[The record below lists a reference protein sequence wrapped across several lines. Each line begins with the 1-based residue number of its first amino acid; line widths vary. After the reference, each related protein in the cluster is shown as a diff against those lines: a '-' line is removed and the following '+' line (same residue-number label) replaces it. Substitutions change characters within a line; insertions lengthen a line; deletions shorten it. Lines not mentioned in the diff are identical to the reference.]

1 MTRPIFTYSNQGT
14 LKKGVAPQEHAIAYS
29 WGQQPQLL
37 QNEAQLTK
45 EPICIVTHDES
56 RPLAIESRIYFGI
69 HHPIQYNVKV
79 KDLGYVLSDHM
90 AKFRGYWTMEN
101 ESDTQQAPE
110 VTATAAAEQAIEDEE
125 EDIGNEDENE

>member
-1 MTRPIFTYSNQGT
+1 
-14 LKKGVAPQEHAIAYS
+14 
-29 WGQQPQLL
+29 
-37 QNEAQLTK
+37 
-45 EPICIVTHDES
+45 
-56 RPLAIESRIYFGI
+56 
-69 HHPIQYNVKV
+69 
-79 KDLGYVLSDHM
+79 M